1 MIRAKYTGTLNESG
15 TEIAGE
21 YALPGLNLPLVF
33 TRLAA
38 GIKKP

>member
-1 MIRAKYTGTLNESG
+1 MLNDSA

-33 TRLAA
+33 KRPAA